1 MKQHKL
7 AKLGEK
13 KREYGLNAKFF
24 FRKRQL
30 MQKRVALSDENS
42 KNTSPNDSSAKP
54 FWKNGGELI
63 ELPIK

>member
-1 MKQHKL
+1 MHPVS
-7 AKLGEK
+7 KLGALS
-13 KREYGLNAKFF
+13 KREYGLNPRFF

-54 FWKNGGELI
+54 F
-63 ELPIK
+63 

>member
-54 FWKNGGELI
+54 F
-63 ELPIK
+63 